1 MMKHS
6 RLSRSALI
14 RLINGL
20 IFLLLAVGLVWLSF
34 QPAQVEDSRQAT
46 IKAALMVCT
55 LAVLYVLQMRLI
67 DKFLVAPLSEADKK
81 ILQIEDGVLSAAD
94 LNLEPYSMELRE
106 MSLSLNKLSRELK
119 HRPGK
124 IVPPEPGATQE
135 QVRFLN
141 QILDTSPNFVF
152 LVDLQ
157 SSKILYANQTFMRY
171 LGLTAGELENL
182 TLSIVEG
189 IMHPD
194 DLRAYQER
202 FGRLQSSDEGEVVE
216 TELRLRDGKDE
227 WRWFHCRATVFTRS
241 RDGQPLQCLFTSQDI
256 TRRRRLEEQLKFLSF
271 HDPLTGLPNRNYFE
285 KEMARIER
293 DRLYPVSVIIIDADD
308 LKETNDSKGHAV
320 GDALL
325 TRIAVALKNV
335 FRATDLIA
343 RIGGDEFAILLPRT
357 KEQVAARA
365 VGRLREEM
373 QAHNLQAEIPVNI
386 SIGFATADSP
396 ERLSHAMELADDRMY
411 QEKFKRDGRGQR
423 KRLQ

>member
-1 MMKHS
+1 MLKHS

-20 IFLLLAVGLVWLSF
+20 IFLLLAIGLVWLVF
-34 QPAQVEDSRQAT
+34 QPAQAGDGRQAT
-46 IKAALMVCT
+46 IKATLVVGT
-55 LAVLYVLQMRLI
+55 LAVLYVLQIRLI
-67 DKFLVAPLSEADKK
+67 DKFLIAPLSETDKK
-81 ILQIEDGVLSAAD
+81 ILQVTNGSSSTPR
-94 LNLEPYSMELRE
+94 LNLEPYSLELRE

-119 HRPGK
+119 RGPGK
-124 IVPPEPGATQE
+124 ILPPDSGATQE
-135 QVRFLN
+135 QVHFLN

-152 LVDLQ
+152 LVDLL
-157 SSKILYANQTFMRY
+157 SYKILYANQTFLRF
-171 LGLTAGELENL
+171 LNLNRGKLEALNL
-182 TLSIVEG
+182 SNVEG
-189 IMHPD
+189 LMHPE

-216 TELRLRDGKDE
+216 TELRLRNGKDE
-227 WRWFHCRATVFTRS
+227 WRWFHCRATVFTRDQ
-241 RDGQPLQCLFTSQDI
+241 DGQPLQCLFTSQDI

-320 GDALL
+320 GDVLL

-357 KEQVAARA
+357 KEAVAARA
-365 VGRLREEM
+365 VGRLRQEM

-386 SIGFATADSP
+386 SIGFATAGSP
-396 ERLSHAMELADDRMY
+396 EGLSHAMELADDRMY

-423 KRLQ
+423 KRSL